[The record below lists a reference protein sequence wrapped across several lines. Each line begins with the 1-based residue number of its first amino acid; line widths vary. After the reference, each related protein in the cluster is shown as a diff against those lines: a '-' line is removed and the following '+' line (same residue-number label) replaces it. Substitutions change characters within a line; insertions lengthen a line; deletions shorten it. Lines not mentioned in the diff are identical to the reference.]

1 MNWQLRKPNVAL
13 AVTRFAPETEPLF
26 AGLTPEAR
34 EAHRA
39 KRAAECRKIEPA
51 EELEP
56 WKYEVRAAC
65 NAFMYGSFVDVVD
78 TTIHPSDCTCVICV
92 PEPKKIRPPYDS
104 LYLKQKADPWK

>member
-1 MNWQLRKPNVAL
+1 MSWSLTRPNTTLR
-13 AVTRFAPETEPLF
+13 VTKFAPETETPV
-26 AGLTPEAR
+26 AGLTDEAR
-34 EAHRA
+34 AAHRA
-39 KRAAECRKIEPA
+39 KRAAECAKVESA
-51 EELEP
+51 MELES

>member
-1 MNWQLRKPNVAL
+1 MSWSITRPNTTLR
-13 AVTRFAPETEPLF
+13 VTKFAPETEPLF

-39 KRAAECRKIEPA
+39 KRAAECAKV
-51 EELEP
+51 EP
-56 WKYEVRAAC
+56 WTYEVRAAC
-65 NAFMYGSFVDVVD
+65 NAFMYGSFVEVVD

-92 PEPKKIRPPYDS
+92 PEPEKKRPPYDS